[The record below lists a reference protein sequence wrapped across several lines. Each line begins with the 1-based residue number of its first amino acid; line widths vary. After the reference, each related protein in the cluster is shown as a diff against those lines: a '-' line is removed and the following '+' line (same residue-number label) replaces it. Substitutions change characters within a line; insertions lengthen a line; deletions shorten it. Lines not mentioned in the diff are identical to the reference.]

1 MKQKEKTIYRG
12 GCMCCPAN
20 ENFLSPDT
28 VLYNGFGGYHIE
40 KDGEIFYVG
49 DPQGDWDSFLTL
61 EEIEKRAQ
69 KNPRSTYKCI
79 LNNPLRGATW
89 ERNNKGTWLLK
100 ETNQGFA

>member
-1 MKQKEKTIYRG
+1 MKKEKTIYRG
-12 GCMCCPAN
+12 GCINCPAT
-20 ENFLSPDT
+20 ESFLSLDT

-49 DPQGDWDSFLTL
+49 DANGDWDSFLTL

-69 KNPRSTYKCI
+69 KNPQHVYKCI
-79 LNNPLRGATW
+79 LDNPLRGATW
-89 ERNNKGTWLLK
+89 VRNNKGTWLLK